1 MITRQILLAA
11 LILSLAIG
19 FGRANLTTIYHQVCP
34 DQIWPTN
41 SEKETTSIAL
51 IVVHLF
57 QNQTKFHPV

>member
-11 LILSLAIG
+11 LILYLAIG
-19 FGRANLTTIYHQVCP
+19 FGQANLTISHQVCP